1 MVYSRSPIPFSRGSA
16 KPRVFLHNIAPD
28 TFEPL
33 IDDSRTALVFD
44 GIRHQIESGANI
56 VDILNSA
63 ARAAQDLTS
72 ATGAAIAMGRDGL
85 VLCVGRSG
93 ETAPEL
99 GAAVSVDAGI
109 SGECMR
115 TGKVLICDDTQLD
128 SRVDAEVCLSLGLR
142 SLAAV
147 PLQPSEMQGLLE
159 VFSNYPANFSRE
171 HVAILKGVA
180 GLVELAYARISVE
193 AAAEAVV
200 EEPSIPTPAVT
211 VDESLP
217 EPRAIEWLRDSQ
229 ENAGERKFPY
239 WTVPLV
245 LTLVLLAFRGW
256 MAWHQPAKVSVSPFP
271 AVSQEA
277 PLRNEVAAKASPKA
291 SPPPS
296 HVAPRHRALQP
307 ESSETPDVVVRNFNE
322 AQSAEG
328 PADNPKSAG
337 EASNEAPQLPVL
349 SANNAVLGSL
359 VANEATMPKVAMKVS
374 QGVVR
379 GNIIHRVPPVYPP
392 DALYQGLSGPV
403 VLRATIN
410 EGGAVERVTTI
421 SGSAVLARAAEDAV
435 KKWRYQPSLLN
446 GTPVKVETE
455 ITVNFKRP

>member
-16 KPRVFLHNIAPD
+16 KSRVFLHNIAPD
-28 TFEPL
+28 TFETL
-33 IDDSRTALVFD
+33 IDDSRTALVLD
-44 GIRHQIESGANI
+44 GIRREIEAGANI

-72 ATGAAIAMGRDGL
+72 ATGAAIAMGQDGL
-85 VLCVGRSG
+85 VQCVGRSG

-99 GAAVSVDAGI
+99 GAPVSVEAGI

-128 SRVDAEVCLSLGLR
+128 SRVDADVCLSLGLR

-193 AAAEAVV
+193 AAAAEAVV
-200 EEPSIPTPAVT
+200 EEPIIPAAPVT
-211 VDESLP
+211 VDESLA
-217 EPRAIEWLRDSQ
+217 EPRAIDWLRDSQ

-239 WTVPLV
+239 WTVPIV

-256 MAWHQPAKVSVSPFP
+256 MAWHEPAKVVSVPPFP
-271 AVSQEA
+271 VVSQESPA
-277 PLRNEVAAKASPKA
+277 RQEVVEKVS
-291 SPPPS
+291 PS
-296 HVAPRHRALQP
+296 HSVPRHQVSKP
-307 ESSETPDVVVRNFNE
+307 ESSDTPEVVVRNFE
-322 AQSAEG
+322 TAQRSDEPTETRETAEN
-328 PADNPKSAG
+328 D
-337 EASNEAPQLPVL
+337 SNEAPQLPVL
-349 SANNAVLGSL
+349 SANNAVLGNL
-359 VANEATMPKVAMKVS
+359 VANQATMPKVAMKVS

-379 GNIIHRVPPVYPP
+379 GSIIHRVPPVYPP

-403 VLRATIN
+403 VLRATVN
-410 EGGAVERVTTI
+410 ESGDVEQVKTV
-421 SGSAVLARAAEDAV
+421 SGSGVLARAAEEAV
-435 KKWRYQPSLLN
+435 KKWRYEPSLLN

>member
-1 MVYSRSPIPFSRGSA
+1 MVYSRSPIPFSRGGA

-33 IDDSRTALVFD
+33 PDDSRTALTLD
-44 GIRHQIESGANI
+44 GIRHQIEVGASI

-99 GAAVSVDAGI
+99 GAPVSVDAGI

-115 TGKVLICDDTQLD
+115 SGKVLICDDTQLD
-128 SRVDAEVCLSLGLR
+128 SRVDADVCLSLGLR

-147 PLQPSEMQGLLE
+147 PLQPSGMQGLLE

-180 GLVELAYARISVE
+180 ELVELAYARISVE
-193 AAAEAVV
+193 AAAAEALV
-200 EEPSIPTPAVT
+200 EEPSMPTPAVT
-211 VDESLP
+211 VDASLP

-256 MAWHQPAKVSVSPFP
+256 MAWHEPAKVSVSPFP
-271 AVSQEA
+271 VVSREA
-277 PLRNEVAAKASPKA
+277 PVRNEVVEKVS
-291 SPPPS
+291 PS
-296 HVAPRHRALQP
+296 HVVLRHRASQP
-307 ESSETPDVVVRNFNE
+307 ESSDTPEVVVRNFDT
-322 AQSAEG
+322 AQSSGEPTEISNSAEN
-328 PADNPKSAG
+328 DS
-337 EASNEAPQLPVL
+337 SEAPQLPVL
-349 SANNAVLGSL
+349 SANNAVLGNL
-359 VANEATMPKVAMKVS
+359 VANEAAMPKVAMKVS

-379 GNIIHRVPPVYPP
+379 GNILHRVPPVYPP

-410 EGGAVERVTTI
+410 EGGVVERVKTI
-421 SGSAVLARAAEDAV
+421 SGSAVLARAAEEAV
-435 KKWRYQPSLLN
+435 KKWRYEPSLLN
-446 GTPVKVETE
+446 GAPVKVETE
-455 ITVNFKRP
+455 ITVNFKTP

>member
-33 IDDSRTALVFD
+33 IDDSRTALVF
-44 GIRHQIESGANI
+44 GGLRHQIESGANI

-63 ARAAQDLTS
+63 AGAAQDLTA

-99 GAAVSVDAGI
+99 GAPVSVDAGI

-128 SRVDAEVCLSLGLR
+128 SRVDADVCLSLGLR

-171 HVAILKGVA
+171 HVAILKGIA
-180 GLVELAYARISVE
+180 ELVELAYARISVE
-193 AAAEAVV
+193 VAAAQAAI
-200 EEPSIPTPAVT
+200 EEPMTPIPAVT
-211 VDESLP
+211 VDESLA
-217 EPRAIEWLRDSQ
+217 EPRAIDWLRDSQ
-229 ENAGERKFPY
+229 ENAGGRKFAY

-245 LTLVLLAFRGW
+245 LTLLLLSFRGW
-256 MAWHQPAKVSVSPFP
+256 MAWHEPVKAAVSPFP

-277 PLRNEVAAKASPKA
+277 PLRNEVAVKASP
-291 SPPPS
+291 S
-296 HVAPRHRALQP
+296 HVVPRRRASQP
-307 ESSETPDVVVRNFNE
+307 EASETPEVVVRNFNDS
-322 AQSAEG
+322 QSSEG
-328 PADNPKSAG
+328 PADNGKSA
-337 EASNEAPQLPVL
+337 EDDSNEAPQLPVL
-349 SANNAVLGSL
+349 SANNAVLGNL
-359 VANEATMPKVAMKVS
+359 VANEAAMPKVAMKVS

-379 GNIIHRVPPVYPP
+379 GNIVHRVPPVYPP
-392 DALYQGLSGPV
+392 DALNQGLSGPV

-410 EGGAVERVTTI
+410 EKGTVEQVKAV
-421 SGSAVLARAAEDAV
+421 SGSAVLARAAADAV
-435 KKWRYQPSLLN
+435 KQWKYEPSLLN
-446 GTPVKVETE
+446 GTPVQVETE
-455 ITVNFKRP
+455 ITVNFKTP

>member
-28 TFEPL
+28 TFGPL
-33 IDDSRTALVFD
+33 IDDSRTALVFE

-56 VDILNSA
+56 VEILNSA

-115 TGKVLICDDTQLD
+115 TGMVLICDDTQLD
-128 SRVDAEVCLSLGLR
+128 SRVDADVCLSLGLR

-200 EEPSIPTPAVT
+200 DEPSIPTPAVT

-217 EPRAIEWLRDSQ
+217 EPRASEWLRDSQ

-256 MAWHQPAKVSVSPFP
+256 MAWREPAKVSVAPFP

-277 PLRNEVAAKASPKA
+277 PLRNEVAAKAS
-291 SPPPS
+291 PS

-307 ESSETPDVVVRNFNE
+307 ESSETPDVVVRNFND
-322 AQSAEG
+322 AKSAEG
-328 PADNPKSAG
+328 LADNGKSAG
-337 EASNEAPQLPVL
+337 EDSNEAPQLPVL

-392 DALYQGLSGPV
+392 DALYHGLSGPV

-435 KKWRYQPSLLN
+435 KKWRYEPSLLN

>member
-1 MVYSRSPIPFSRGSA
+1 MVYSRSPIPFARGNV

-44 GIRHQIESGANI
+44 GLRHQIESGANI

-85 VLCVGRSG
+85 ILCVGRSG

-99 GAAVSVDAGI
+99 GAPVSVDAGI

-115 TGKVLICDDTQLD
+115 TRKVLICDDTQLD
-128 SRVDAEVCLSLGLR
+128 SRVDADVCLSLGLR
-142 SLAAV
+142 SLAVV
-147 PLQPSEMQGLLE
+147 PLRPSEMQGLLE

-180 GLVELAYARISVE
+180 ELVELAYARISAE
-193 AAAEAVV
+193 AAATEAVV
-200 EEPSIPTPAVT
+200 EEPSIPTSAVT

-217 EPRAIEWLRDSQ
+217 EPRAIDWLRDSQ
-229 ENAGERKFPY
+229 ETAGERKFPY
-239 WTVPLV
+239 WTLPVV
-245 LTLVLLAFRGW
+245 LTLVLLGFRGW
-256 MAWHQPAKVSVSPFP
+256 MAWHEPAKVSVSPFP

-277 PLRNEVAAKASPKA
+277 PLRHELAAKASPG
-291 SPPPS
+291 
-296 HVAPRHRALQP
+296 HVAPRHRASQP
-307 ESSETPDVVVRNFNE
+307 APSDTPDSETPDVVVRNFND
-322 AQSAEG
+322 AQSSEG
-328 PADNPKSAG
+328 PADNRKSA
-337 EASNEAPQLPVL
+337 EEDSNEAPQLPVL
-349 SANNAVLGSL
+349 SANNAVLGNL
-359 VANEATMPKVAMKVS
+359 VANQATMPKVALKVS
-374 QGVVR
+374 EGVVR
-379 GNIIHRVPPVYPP
+379 GNIVYRVPPVYPP

-410 EGGAVERVTTI
+410 EGGAVEQVKTV
-421 SGSAVLARAAEDAV
+421 SGSAVLARAAEVAV
-435 KKWRYQPSLLN
+435 KKWRYEPSLLN